1 MCAILEAA
9 PRFDNALFFAKY
21 TRQGITAGESICSI
35 RACLRKKPSL
45 FVLLRLTATW
55 SPSVGMG
62 V

>member
-35 RACLRKKPSL
+35 RACPLAKHY
-45 FVLLRLTATW
+45 FFLLRLLVATW